1 MTTSMIRRNNGAVP
15 AKPFTI
21 WADRLIDENLN
32 RIFRDDFWGFNGL
45 EQSVT
50 VPVNL
55 LETDKTFELELVAPG
70 LQKDDFKL
78 NVSNNQLTI
87 SFERKEDNKQEGK
100 EEGWLRKEYR
110 MQSFTRSFTLNDT
123 VDQNKIEAAYQ
134 DGILKVSINKK
145 EQAQRISKTIQ
156 VK

>member
-1 MTTSMIRRNNGAVP
+1 MTTNMIRKNNSPVT
-15 AKPFTI
+15 AKPFNI
-21 WADRLIDENLN
+21 WADSLINENLN
-32 RIFRDDFWGFNGL
+32 RLFQDDFWGFNGL

-55 LETDKTFELELVAPG
+55 LETDKTFELQLVAPG
-70 LQKDDFKL
+70 LKKEDFKL

-87 SFERKEDNKQEGK
+87 SFEQKEENNQEGK
-100 EEGWLRKEYR
+100 EEGWLRKEYK
-110 MQSFTRSFTLNDT
+110 MQSFTRSFSLDDT

-134 DGILKVSINKK
+134 NGILKVTINKK
-145 EQAQRISKTIQ
+145 EQAQSLSKTIQ

>member
-1 MTTSMIRRNNGAVP
+1 MTTSIIRRNNGTVP
-15 AKPFTI
+15 AKPITI
-21 WADRLIDENLN
+21 WADRLINENLN
-32 RIFRDDFWGFNGL
+32 RMFQDDFWGFNGL

-87 SFERKEDNKQEGK
+87 SFEQKEENKQEVK
-100 EEGWLRKEYR
+100 EEGWLRKEYN
-110 MQSFTRSFTLNDT
+110 MQSFTRSFTLDDT

-134 DGILKVSINKK
+134 NGILKVSIYKK
-145 EQAQRISKTIQ
+145 EQAQRLSKIIQ

>member
-1 MTTSMIRRNNGAVP
+1 MTTSIIRRNNGTVP
-15 AKPFTI
+15 AKPFNI
-21 WADRLIDENLN
+21 WADRLINENLN
-32 RIFRDDFWGFNGL
+32 RIFNDDFWGFNSL

-55 LETDKTFELELVAPG
+55 LETDKTFELELVVPG
-70 LQKDDFKL
+70 LQKEDFKL

-87 SFERKEDNKQEGK
+87 SFDQKDENKEESK
-100 EEGWLRKEYR
+100 EEGWLRKEYK
-110 MQSFTRSFTLNDT
+110 MQSFTRSFTLDDT

-134 DGILKVSINKK
+134 NGILKVSIYKK
-145 EQAQRISKTIQ
+145 EQAQRISKAIQ